1 MTYVL
6 RKAKLWKRLEEDYH
20 PLPISHRSP
29 RRPLDVADFA
39 TLVKSGLSNPDWEA
53 ALMAAVVAAN
63 TACRSWE
70 IKSLHIADVDLSDSN
85 PKLLVRRENTKSDAG
100 AREIE
105 LNSLALWAIKRLIRR
120 AAKLGAV
127 RPDHYLLPADL
138 SRHTKSIDPL
148 KGNRGYDPT
157 RHQQTWRTAWRK
169 MTQAA
174 GLSHVHF
181 HDLRHTAL
189 TRGREQGVD
198 IGILKALAGHM
209 DARMTEYYIRVGSP
223 VKRNAVDRI
232 GETYR
237 PVALLLGLEDST
249 SDSVN

>member
-1 MTYVL
+1 MIITISSISKTK
-6 RKAKLWKRLEEDYH
+6 KAVDWLATGFTATAYFV
-20 PLPISHRSP
+20 ISGADLLHAP
-29 RRPLDVADFA
+29 RM
-39 TLVKSGLSNPDWEA
+39 
-53 ALMAAVVAAN
+53 MA
-63 TACRSWE
+63 
-70 IKSLHIADVDLSDSN
+70 
-85 PKLLVRRENTKSDAG
+85 
-100 AREIE
+100 
-105 LNSLALWAIKRLIRR
+105 SLARQ
-120 AAKLGAV
+120 
-127 RPDHYLLPADL
+127 
-138 SRHTKSIDPL
+138 S
-148 KGNRGYDPT
+148 
-157 RHQQTWRTAWRK
+157 WRTAWQK

-198 IGILKALAGHM
+198 IGILKAIAGHM

-249 SDSVN
+249 SDPVN